1 MEFVGL
7 LGLLVAILVLCAIAG
22 AVSLVFWVLFLPFRL
37 LGLVFRGI
45 AMVLFLPILL
55 LVGGGIALAVG
66 IPLLFALALPLLPIV
81 LLVLLAVAVAK
92 AGVRWAAH

>member
-1 MEFVGL
+1 MVFVGL
-7 LGLLVAILVLCAIAG
+7 LGLLVAILVLSAVAG

-45 AMVLFLPILL
+45 GLVLLLPIFII
-55 LVGGGIALAVG
+55 VGGILALTIG
-66 IPLLFALALPLLPIV
+66 LPLLFALAVPVLPIV
-81 LLVLLAVAVAK
+81 LLVLLAVWVAK